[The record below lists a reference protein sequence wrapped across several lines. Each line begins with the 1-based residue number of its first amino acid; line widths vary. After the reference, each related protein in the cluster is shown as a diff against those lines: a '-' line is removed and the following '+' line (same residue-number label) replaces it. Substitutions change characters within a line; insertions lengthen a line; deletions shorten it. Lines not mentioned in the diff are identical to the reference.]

1 MLELVL
7 GTAGTGKTG
16 LVLARMKARAAA
28 ARKSMLLVPEQFSS
42 SAESMVYAALGDSLG
57 AYAEV
62 YSFKSYAEKVLKTHG
77 GVAVATLSDAART
90 VAVRRAMDS
99 LGDAV
104 QLYRRHRRGV
114 NFCNICA
121 QAIEELKTAG
131 AAPQDLVAI
140 GEAEGADG
148 EKLRELGLVFAAYEK
163 VIEKSAMDPSDR
175 LLLAARS
182 LPAAELADT
191 AVFLDDFDGFTQPQY
206 ALLDAFLQAESC
218 TVALCCDGLAD
229 AESGLG
235 LFSPVKRTAARLV
248 RAARRLDVPVQG
260 PKLLQKDLRHAGAP
274 GLAAAVAAVSG
285 GEVPPAPLAGEVWFT
300 PASTLYEECRT
311 AACRAAAL
319 AREGMAYGD
328 MAFICRDMQ
337 QYSAPLLAAL
347 ELAGVPVFRDASLTL
362 D

>member
-1 MLELVL
+1 MLQLVL

-28 ARKSMLLVPEQFSS
+28 GKKSVLLVPEQFSS

-57 AYAEV
+57 AHAEV

-114 NFCNICA
+114 RFCNLCA

-182 LPAAELADT
+182 LPAEELAGT

-229 AESGLG
+229 AEDGLG
-235 LFSPVKRTAARLV
+235 LFL
-248 RAARRLDVPVQG
+248 
-260 PKLLQKDLRHAGAP
+260 
-274 GLAAAVAAVSG
+274 
-285 GEVPPAPLAGEVWFT
+285 
-300 PASTLYEECRT
+300 
-311 AACRAAAL
+311 
-319 AREGMAYGD
+319 
-328 MAFICRDMQ
+328 
-337 QYSAPLLAAL
+337 
-347 ELAGVPVFRDASLTL
+347 SLIHI
-362 D
+362 